1 MGKKEKSLGLSI
13 EVGRYEIV
21 IYNTKSQKEK
31 LTLRLL
37 LSILRASNGVNG
49 FEYEI
54 DWFNMLIYISSKGVA
69 ARKLAW

>member
-1 MGKKEKSLGLSI
+1 MGTKEKFLGLSI

-31 LTLRLL
+31 LTLGLL

-49 FEYEI
+49 FKYEI
-54 DWFNMLIYISSKGVA
+54 DWFNMLIYIISSKGVA
-69 ARKLAW
+69 CT